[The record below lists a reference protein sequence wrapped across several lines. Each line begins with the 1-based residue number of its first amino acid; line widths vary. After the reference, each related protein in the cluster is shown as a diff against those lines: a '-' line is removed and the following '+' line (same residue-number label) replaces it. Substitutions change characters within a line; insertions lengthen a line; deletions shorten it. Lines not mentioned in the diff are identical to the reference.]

1 MVSEIFDPKEWKE
14 VPGFNLTDVTYHRSV
29 NQGTV
34 RIAFDRADCRN
45 AFRPQTVDELFR
57 TLEHARQTSDVG
69 CILLTGNGPSPKD
82 GGWAFSSGGDQ
93 RIRGKDG
100 YKYEG
105 AEGAVDPARLGRLHI
120 LEVQRL
126 IRFRPKVVIAVVP
139 GWAVGGGHS
148 LHVVCDMTLAS
159 QEHALFK
166 QTDPDVASFD
176 SGYGSALLARQCG
189 QKRAREIFFLG
200 KNYKDI
206 EKANRNNKT
215 AIFFGFQNCS
225 PIEDDINLVEKVHE
239 LGCRFMQLTYNN
251 QSLLATGCYEKID
264 SGVTNFG
271 REVIKEM
278 NKVGIVIDMS
288 HSAEKS
294 TLDAIEISE
303 KPIAITHANPLFWH
317 PAKRNKSDDLL
328 KNLSDSGGLLG
339 LSLYPHHL
347 KNNTNCTLESFCE
360 MVAKTAEIMNVKN
373 IGIGSDLC
381 LNQPDQ
387 VVEWMRNGTW
397 TKSRNYGEGSKSKP
411 GFPKQPDWFKD
422 ARGFVNLEKGL
433 KKAGFSEIEI
443 NGILGNNWYNF
454 YKNI

>member
-1 MVSEIFDPKEWKE
+1 MKFKIDNLQYCKWSREVFEINREA
-14 VPGFNLTDVTYHRSV
+14 NLDAVHVTVVYHEDY
-29 NQGTV
+29 NEFLNE
-34 RIAFDRADCRN
+34 IKKW
-45 AFRPQTVDELFR
+45 E
-57 TLEHARQTSDVG
+57 
-69 CILLTGNGPSPKD
+69 K
-82 GGWAFSSGGDQ
+82 
-93 RIRGKDG
+93 
-100 YKYEG
+100 
-105 AEGAVDPARLGRLHI
+105 
-120 LEVQRL
+120 
-126 IRFRPKVVIAVVP
+126 
-139 GWAVGGGHS
+139 
-148 LHVVCDMTLAS
+148 
-159 QEHALFK
+159 LFK
-166 QTDPDVASFD
+166 DNSD
-176 SGYGSALLARQCG
+176 L
-189 QKRAREIFFLG
+189 IFLG

-294 TLDAIEISE
+294 TLDAIELSE